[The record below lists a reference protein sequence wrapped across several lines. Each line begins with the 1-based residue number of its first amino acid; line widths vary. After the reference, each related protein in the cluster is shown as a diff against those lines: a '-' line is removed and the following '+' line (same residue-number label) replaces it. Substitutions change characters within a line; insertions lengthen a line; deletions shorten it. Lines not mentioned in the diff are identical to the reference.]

1 MEHRH
6 TIWCILI
13 TKGKIIMKNLERL
26 LYSHMDEQLHFFWAF
41 TLTVIGHNIWPP
53 LILLGLLT
61 TLVKEY
67 WDKYNPPH
75 TWEWRDIAAGTFGWV
90 AGVLCI

>member
-1 MEHRH
+1 
-6 TIWCILI
+6 
-13 TKGKIIMKNLERL
+13 MKDLERL

-53 LILLGLLT
+53 LVMLGLMA

-67 WDKYNPPH
+67 WDKYTPPH
-75 TWEWRDIAAGTFGWV
+75 KWDWRDVAAGCFGWV

>member
-1 MEHRH
+1 
-6 TIWCILI
+6 
-13 TKGKIIMKNLERL
+13 MKDLERL
-26 LYSHMDEQLHFFWAF
+26 LYSHMDEQLHFSGT

-53 LILLGLLT
+53 LVMLGLMA

-67 WDKYNPPH
+67 WDKYNPQH
-75 TWEWRDIAAGTFGWV
+75 KWEWRDVAAGCFGWV

>member
-1 MEHRH
+1 
-6 TIWCILI
+6 
-13 TKGKIIMKNLERL
+13 MKDLERL

-53 LILLGLLT
+53 LVMLGLMA

-67 WDKYNPPH
+67 WDK
-75 TWEWRDIAAGTFGWV
+75 
-90 AGVLCI
+90 

>member
-1 MEHRH
+1 M
-6 TIWCILI
+6 
-13 TKGKIIMKNLERL
+13 IMKNLERL

-53 LILLGLLT
+53 LVMLGLMA

-75 TWEWRDIAAGTFGWV
+75 TWEWRDVAAGCFGWV

>member
-6 TIWCILI
+6 TR
-13 TKGKIIMKNLERL
+13 GKMIMKDLERL

-53 LILLGLLT
+53 LVMLGLMA

-75 TWEWRDIAAGTFGWV
+75 TWEWRDVAAGCFGWV

>member
-1 MEHRH
+1 
-6 TIWCILI
+6 
-13 TKGKIIMKNLERL
+13 MKNLERL

-53 LILLGLLT
+53 LIMLGLLA

-75 TWEWRDIAAGTFGWV
+75 EWEWRDIAAGTFGWV